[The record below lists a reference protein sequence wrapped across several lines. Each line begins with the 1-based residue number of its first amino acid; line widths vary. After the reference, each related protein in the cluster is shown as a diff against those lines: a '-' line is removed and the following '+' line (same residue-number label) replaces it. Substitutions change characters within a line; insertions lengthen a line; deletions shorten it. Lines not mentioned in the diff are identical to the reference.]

1 VTQIT
6 KQEFDDLYGDVEVEF
21 TSYYK
26 YSFTFAGDAPDGTRI
41 ALSIGGCADEI
52 YRLDVSAGVK
62 VKVREFWASYAGAYF
77 GEDGEDPIHFYSEY

>member
-1 VTQIT
+1 MTQIT
-6 KQEFDDLYGDVEVEF
+6 KQEFDDLYGDVEDQPV
-21 TSYYK
+21 
-26 YSFTFAGDAPDGTRI
+26 GV
-41 ALSIGGCADEI
+41 EI